1 MLKIEDY
8 ANHMVHPD
16 SAIILVDSIFA
27 NDHPSEKTVGL
38 LQLFK
43 AKAMFRKYYYTI
55 DFPTGVDSI
64 IASSWRYLKSMATR
78 CVSPRLML
86 IKDLFWVLTMIGRQK
101 RCSV

>member
-64 IASSWRYLKSMATR
+64 IASSVAILEKHGDKMRIAEA
-78 CVSPRLML
+78 
-86 IKDLFWVLTMIGRQK
+86 
-101 RCSV
+101 